1 MAELIAFEKE
11 EFDNLATIKVIGIG
25 GGGGN
30 AVKRMIEANLR
41 GVEFYVINTDMQA
54 LRLCHNAERIA
65 IGSQTTG
72 GLGAGSDPEK
82 GRKAAEEDEQQLQT
96 MVSGADMVFVTAGL
110 GGGTGTG
117 AAPVVARLAKQT
129 GALTIAVVTRPFD
142 FEGPKRKKQAEEGL
156 EELRDH
162 ADAIIVIPNERL
174 NDECERATPIRMA
187 FRMAD
192 EVLLQGVQSISDLI
206 TIAGEINLDFADV
219 KTIMAEA
226 GGALMGIGAGS
237 GDNRAQTAAKNAISC
252 PLLEETSIEGATGVL
267 VNITGDLDMTLY
279 EVREAMDIIYEA
291 TSQNANVIFG
301 LVYDEQL
308 EDEIRVTVI
317 ATGFDHTRQGARR
330 SVGGAETIDLEFLL
344 KRDFDPDAAQ
354 GGRRRAEGTQEIP
367 RRASELSSHAVE
379 DALDIPT
386 FLRVN
391 RTKRK

>member
-1 MAELIAFEKE
+1 MAELIAFEE
-11 EFDNLATIKVIGIG
+11 EEQDNLATIKVIGVG

-41 GVEFYVINTDMQA
+41 GVQFYVVNTDVQA
-54 LRLCHNAERIA
+54 LRMIHNAERI
-65 IGSQTTG
+65 IVGSQTTQ

-82 GRKAAEEDEQQLQT
+82 GRKAAEEDEQRLQT
-96 MVSGADMVFVTAGL
+96 TVSGADMVFVTAGL

-117 AAPVVARLAKQT
+117 AAPVVARLAKQA

-162 ADAIIVIPNERL
+162 ADALIVIPNERL
-174 NDECERATPIRMA
+174 NDECERQTPIRMA

-192 EVLLQGVQSISDLI
+192 EILLQGVQSISDLI
-206 TIAGEINLDFADV
+206 TIPGEINLDFADV

-226 GGALMGIGAGS
+226 GGALMGIGHGTNDS
-237 GDNRAQTAAKNAISC
+237 RAQTAAKNAISC

-267 VNITGDLDMTLY
+267 VNITGDMNMTLH

-291 TSQNANVIFG
+291 TSQGANVIFG
-301 LVYDEQL
+301 LVYDDQL

-317 ATGFDHTRQGARR
+317 ATGFEHSRPKGNRSFGA
-330 SVGGAETIDLEFLL
+330 GAETIDLESLL
-344 KRDFDPDAAQ
+344 KRDYESEPAT
-354 GGRRRAEGTQEIP
+354 RRRAEASQDIP
-367 RRASELSSHAVE
+367 RRASELSAHAVE

-391 RTKRK
+391 RGKRK